1 LKTLNKLPI
10 QKIFLPFVDN
20 LLVSMSQFRPFL
32 ILLGLFSGILLF
44 SLNSCQKAE
53 EEIVSPGIE
62 IKQFEPS
69 GVNEASLI
77 LNVNNT
83 GATDREYGFL
93 LISIDS
99 ADNQNYY
106 EQTLA
111 AVENLNTVDLYLTD
125 NNRLKGQLRNQ
136 SLGQIKAGEII
147 SQKEVV
153 LDSLNRNNGYIVRAY
168 MKSANTLIY
177 SKAIGIKSLD
187 KKALEYVTTLS
198 FPFNPSSFIF
208 KDSTV
213 YFLVD
218 TLTSIPELYSY
229 SLGSSNFQTLA
240 QAPFNN
246 AEYPKSCFAFLDSEG
261 KINYLAQKNGTLNK
275 KPYTRATYDIAA
287 NLWTTQG
294 TTCSPTDT
302 LRHFTKFAYTIQS
315 KLVTS
320 LTKEDNSYKI
330 NLSDP
335 DDYCPSLGSQTIPF
349 SSSCDDYN
357 YYSRAVKNS
366 FLFRDTIY
374 LTLTVSNN
382 KLYYFTWP
390 APGSPP
396 ECNLYVDYTAGEPL
410 LNNSFIFKHGGTY
423 YTLKEAV
430 NPVSNNPAS
439 PQLFLNSFTEQSG
452 LKKAYNVSN
461 SKTGYESILRSG
473 ICKGFAYVAPY
484 TYIMVINPAA
494 PGKVYVFKFKP

>member
-1 LKTLNKLPI
+1 
-10 QKIFLPFVDN
+10 
-20 LLVSMSQFRPFL
+20 MSQFRQLFL
-32 ILLGLFSGILLF
+32 CLGLFSGVFLLL
-44 SLNSCQKAE
+44 LNSCQKGE
-53 EEIVSPGIE
+53 EEVIQPGIE

-69 GVNEASLI
+69 GVNEASLL

-83 GATDREYGFL
+83 GSEDREYGFL

-99 ADNQNYY
+99 ADNKNYY

-111 AVENLNTVDLYLTD
+111 AVENLNSVDLYITD
-125 NNRLKGQLRNQ
+125 NNRLKGQLSVR
-136 SLGQIKAGEII
+136 SLGQVKSGEII
-147 SQKEVV
+147 TQKEVV

-213 YFLVD
+213 YLLVD
-218 TLTSIPELYSY
+218 TLSSIPRLYAY
-229 SLGSSNFQTLA
+229 SLGSSNYQTLA

-246 AEYPKSCFAFLDSEG
+246 AEYPKSCFAFLDNEG

-275 KPYTRATYDIAA
+275 KPYSRATYDIAA
-287 NLWTTQG
+287 NLWTAQG
-294 TTCSPTDT
+294 TTCSPSDT
-302 LRHFTKFAYTIQS
+302 LRHFTKFAYNIQS
-315 KLVTS
+315 KLITS
-320 LTKEDNSYKI
+320 LTKEDNTYKV
-330 NLSDP
+330 NLSDA
-335 DDYCPSLGSQTIPF
+335 DDYCPSQVAQTIPF

-366 FLFRDTIY
+366 FLFRDTVF
-374 LTLTVSNN
+374 LTLTISNN

-396 ECNLYVDYTAGEPL
+396 ECHLYTDLTSGEPL
-410 LNNSFIFKHGGTY
+410 MNTSFIFKHGGTY

-430 NPVSNNPAS
+430 NPVSNNPAN
-439 PQLFLNSFTEQSG
+439 PQLFLNSFTEQTG
-452 LKKAYNVSN
+452 LKKAYNVTN
-461 SKTGYESILRSG
+461 SATGYESILKTG
-473 ICKGFAYVAPY
+473 ICRGFAFVAPY
-484 TYIMVINPAA
+484 TYLMVVNPST